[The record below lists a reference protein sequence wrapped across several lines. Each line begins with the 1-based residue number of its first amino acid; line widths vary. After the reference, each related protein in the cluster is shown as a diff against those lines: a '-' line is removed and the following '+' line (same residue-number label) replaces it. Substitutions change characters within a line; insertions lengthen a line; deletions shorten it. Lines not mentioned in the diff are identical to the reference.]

1 MRKFPFIWILILLML
16 RNIQVYAQFS
26 GKGTGNISDPYLIS
40 NVKEFKEIENVEGDE
55 YTYIYFRLV
64 NDIDLAGECQ
74 EKEGW
79 KPLVFSYSLQLD
91 GNNKTIYGLNINRP
105 NENKVGLFS
114 RACGEV
120 NNLTV
125 VGQVVGKDSVGGF
138 AGCSRDFW
146 ITNCTFKGK
155 IIGNNYVG
163 GFIGKECDYHGG
175 RTENCVNEAT
185 ITGKEYVGGFVGHCN
200 RSFSKIT
207 QSVNLGDVSGT
218 RYVGGFAGAS
228 DGYTAPPTGEKLGL
242 GIIESCNNGNVL
254 GEESVG
260 GFIGNAHN
268 SYVKY
273 SMANGIVK
281 ATKNSSGEDF
291 GGICGYATSS
301 SFSNNC
307 SNAEI
312 IGYDNVGGIIGR
324 PSSDVYTRNN
334 KIINKRI
341 LGNDNVGRAIG
352 VGYGIISGNKYFLGT
367 EVGASGENACSHYT
381 YFLDSDNDSVFC
393 NAETIKINGSDN
405 SYLKKTDTYPYCY
418 LSCQTPPPTV
428 KSGTFSMSTTIKGT
442 CQDADSVYAK
452 IGRKV
457 YSTPVTNE
465 EWTIVTYPL
474 RANDEVLIYAKKE
487 GSIYSNAII
496 CHIQGKG
503 SEENPYII
511 TTAEELANLKDGYCQ
526 LGNDIDLTDY
536 IKSHNDSWTPI
547 QHESAEKL
555 VLDGDG
561 HRITG
566 LSTNATEQ
574 YAGLFGS
581 AYNIEIRNLSVEMSP
596 EAWLTGTE
604 SAGVLVGK
612 CSHAKI
618 TKVTTSGC
626 VRIKNSDT
634 RDDFGRRNKMSAGG
648 MIGDARDILIEESCA
663 AGKAQSNSDTYVGG
677 LVGTIDERCL
687 VRNCYSTVDATSA
700 NIAAGVVGSLYPMK
714 RNQMSESTCG
724 DIRNHKFN
732 EEISCCYASG
742 KVEADYAYGIVG
754 ANISKLTRNFSLN
767 RCINGNVQAFY
778 VYPRPQSATWRDID
792 SMENRTTKDLEITEN
807 GKSKEYKDYYNKDGD
822 YYGLQLGDYEAKR
835 QEVYSKAKWD
845 FESIW
850 AINKN
855 VGYPYFKWQTA
866 KPIVS
871 SEVKEGATT
880 INGKGEEDGI
890 IFVKIAGKEY
900 SSTIAD
906 KAWSIEIPALQ
917 EGDQVVI
924 YAQANGKMC
933 SNSIYLPVIYKGE
946 GTEESPYLIST
957 PQALANIS
965 DGYYQLAN
973 DIDLTDYIKQNNN
986 CWQAIQ
992 HLSTNQLTLD
1002 GNGHKISGLQN
1013 ETIETYAGLFGLA
1026 RNVTIE
1032 NMIVEIPKDATLKAT
1047 KFVGILIAKGEKVII
1062 NRVGT
1067 LGSVTCEDGYAGGII
1082 GYAKDIQLRESFS
1095 SGNVMAV
1102 NNTAGGLVGQCAERN
1117 DNDSYDYSAF
1127 NYIENCYSLA
1137 NVKGTSYAG
1146 GLVGD
1151 CPVGSI
1157 RYSYASGEVTA
1168 SSVGGGIV
1176 GRFTGTYSSRIERCF
1191 ALNPR
1196 ITVGWNILTGEP
1208 SYTTIKYGRIVAELA
1223 GNGYCRSCHALYDM
1237 VIKNESGYYP
1247 NTDREEDGGAITIA
1261 NAMSYDTYHSMSW
1274 DFNDYYKIWAIQ
1286 DGKSFPYLQYF
1297 KEYIPVPTAI
1307 KEIADDEHSGNIKI
1321 DIDGQYI
1328 KIKSDGNRKKVMIFG
1343 VDGRKIASLNVVDS
1357 ESIYLPK
1364 GIYIVKVGKATR
1376 KIDLW

>member
-1 MRKFPFIWILILLML
+1 MRKYSFIWILLSLILH
-16 RNIQVYAQFS
+16 NIQVYAQFS
-26 GKGTGNISDPYLIS
+26 GKGTGSKSDPYLIT
-40 NVKEFKEIENVEGDE
+40 NVKEFKEIENFEGDD

-74 EKEGW
+74 GKEGW
-79 KPLVFSYSLQLD
+79 KPLFFSYSLQLD

-114 RACGEV
+114 RACGNVE
-120 NNLTV
+120 NLTV
-125 VGQVVGKDSVGGF
+125 IGQVVGRDSVGGF
-138 AGCSRDFW
+138 AGCSKDLW
-146 ITNCTFKGK
+146 ITNCTFKGEV
-155 IIGNNYVG
+155 IGNNYVG
-163 GFIGKECDYHGG
+163 GFIGKECDYHRG
-175 RTENCVNEAT
+175 RTENSVNEAT
-185 ITGKEYVGGFVGHCN
+185 VAGKEYVGGFVGHCN

-268 SYVKY
+268 AYVKY

-324 PSSDVYTRNN
+324 PSSDVYTCNN

-418 LSCQTPPPTV
+418 LSCQTPHPTV

-457 YSTPVTNE
+457 YSTPVTNG
-465 EWTIVTYPL
+465 EWTITTPSL
-474 RANDEVLIYAKKE
+474 NTDDDVLIYAKKE
-487 GSIYSNAII
+487 GLIYSNTIV
-496 CHIQGKG
+496 CHMQDNGT
-503 SEENPYII
+503 EENPYII
-511 TTAEELANLKDGYCQ
+511 TTAEELVNIKDGYYQ

-536 IKSHNDSWTPI
+536 IKSHNNSWTPI
-547 QHESAEKL
+547 QHRSAEKL
-555 VLDGDG
+555 VLDGAG

-566 LSTNATEQ
+566 LTTNAEEQ
-574 YAGLFGS
+574 YAGLFGL
-581 AYNIEIRNLSVEMSP
+581 ACNLEVKNLSVEMIP
-596 EAWLTGTE
+596 GAWVTGTE
-604 SAGVLVGK
+604 SAGVLIGK

-618 TKVTTSGC
+618 SKVITSGWA
-626 VRIKNSDT
+626 RIKDSDT
-634 RDDFGRRNKMSAGG
+634 RDDFGRRNKLSVGG
-648 MIGDARDILIEESCA
+648 MIGDARDILIEECCA
-663 AGKAQSNSDTYVGG
+663 AGKALSNSETYVGG
-677 LVGTIDERCL
+677 LVGRIDERCV
-687 VRNCYSTVDATSA
+687 VRNCYSTVDVTSA
-700 NIAAGVVGSLYPMK
+700 NIAAGVVGSLYPMEWA
-714 RNQMSESTCG
+714 QGAESACG

-732 EEISCCYASG
+732 EEISCCYARG

-754 ANISKLTRNFSLN
+754 SNISNLTRNFSLN

-778 VYPRPQSATWRDID
+778 VYPRPQSTTWRDID
-792 SMENRTTKDLEITEN
+792 SMENRTSKYLEIIEN
-807 GKSKEYKDYYNKDGD
+807 GKSKKYKDYYDKDGD
-822 YYGLQLGDYEAKR
+822 YYGLQLDDYEVKC

-845 FESIW
+845 FESVW
-850 AINKN
+850 SINEKI
-855 VGYPYFKWQTA
+855 GYPHFKWQTA
-866 KPIVS
+866 EPTVS
-871 SEVKEGATT
+871 SEVKEGVT
-880 INGKGEEDGI
+880 IIKGKSEEDGT
-890 IFVKIAGKEY
+890 IFVNIAGKEY

-917 EGDQVVI
+917 EGDMVVI
-924 YAQANGKMC
+924 CAQANGKMY
-933 SNSIYLPVIYKGE
+933 SNRIYLPVIYKGE
-946 GTEESPYLIST
+946 GTEEVPYLIST

-965 DGYYQLAN
+965 DGYYQLTN

-992 HLSTNQLTLD
+992 HLSTNKLTLD
-1002 GNGHKISGLQN
+1002 GNGHKISGLQT
-1013 ETIETYAGLFGLA
+1013 EATETYAGLFGFA
-1026 RNVTIE
+1026 RNVNVK
-1032 NMIVEIPKDATLKAT
+1032 NMIIEVPSDMTLKAS
-1047 KFVGILIAKGEKVII
+1047 KFVGILIAKGENVDI
-1062 NRVGT
+1062 NRVGA
-1067 LGSVTCEDGYAGGII
+1067 LGNVTCEDGYAGGII
-1082 GYAKDIQLRESFS
+1082 GYAKDIELSESFS
-1095 SGNVMAV
+1095 SGNVMSV
-1102 NNTAGGLVGQCAERN
+1102 NETAGGLVGQCAERN
-1117 DNDSYDYSAF
+1117 YNDAYDYSAF
-1127 NYIENCYSLA
+1127 NYIKNCYSSA

-1176 GRFTGTYSSRIERCF
+1176 GRFTGIYPSLIESCF
-1191 ALNPR
+1191 ALNPS

-1208 SYTTIKYGRIVAELA
+1208 SHTTLKYGRIVAELK
-1223 GNGYCRSCHALYDM
+1223 GHGTCRSCHALYDM
-1237 VIKNESGYYP
+1237 VIKIEGGYYP
-1247 NTDREEDGGAITIA
+1247 NTNIEKDGESITIA

-1286 DGKSFPYLQYF
+1286 DGKSFPFFQYF

-1343 VDGRKIASLNVVDS
+1343 VDGRKIASLNVVDI

>member
-1 MRKFPFIWILILLML
+1 MRKYSFIWILLSLILH
-16 RNIQVYAQFS
+16 NIQVYAQFS
-26 GKGTGNISDPYLIS
+26 GKGTGSKSDPYLIT
-40 NVKEFKEIENVEGDE
+40 NVKEFKEIENFEGDE

-79 KPLVFSYSLQLD
+79 KPLVFSYGLQLD

-114 RACGEV
+114 RACCSV

-125 VGQVVGKDSVGGF
+125 VGQVVGQDSVGGF
-138 AGCSRDFW
+138 AGCSKDLR
-146 ITNCTFKGK
+146 ITNCTFKGEV
-155 IIGNNYVG
+155 IGNNYVG

-175 RTENCVNEAT
+175 TTENSVNEAT
-185 ITGKEYVGGFVGHCN
+185 VAGKEYVGGFVGHCN
-200 RSFSKIT
+200 RSFSQIT

-268 SYVKY
+268 AYVKY
-273 SMANGIVK
+273 SMANGVVK

-324 PSSDVYTRNN
+324 PSSNVYTRNN

-381 YFLDSDNDSVFC
+381 YFLDSNNDSVFY

-405 SYLKKTDTYPYCY
+405 SYLKKADTYPYCY
-418 LSCQTPPPTV
+418 LSCQTPHPTV
-428 KSGTFSMSTTIKGT
+428 NSGTFSMSTTIKGT

-465 EWTIVTYPL
+465 EWTIATDPL

-634 RDDFGRRNKMSAGG
+634 RDDFGRRNKPSVGG
-648 MIGDARDILIEESCA
+648 IIGEARDVLIEECCA
-663 AGKAQSNSDTYVGG
+663 AGKALSNSETYVGG
-677 LVGTIDERCL
+677 LVGRIDERCV
-687 VRNCYSTVDATSA
+687 VRNCYSTVDVTSA
-700 NIAAGVVGSLYPMK
+700 NIAAGVVGSLYPMEWAQGK
-714 RNQMSESTCG
+714 ESACG

-732 EEISCCYASG
+732 EEISYCYASG

-754 ANISKLTRNFSLN
+754 SNISKLTRNFSLN

-778 VYPRPQSATWRDID
+778 VYPRPKSTTWRDID
-792 SMENRTTKDLEITEN
+792 SMENRTTKDLEIIEN
-807 GKSKEYKDYYNKDGD
+807 GKSKEYKDYYDKDGD
-822 YYGLQLGDYEAKR
+822 YYGLQLDDYEAKR

-845 FESIW
+845 FESVW
-850 AINKN
+850 SINEKI
-855 VGYPYFKWQTA
+855 GYPHFKWQTA
-866 KPIVS
+866 EPTVS
-871 SEVKEGATT
+871 SEVKEGVT
-880 INGKGEEDGI
+880 IIKGKSEEDGT
-890 IFVKIAGKEY
+890 IFVNIAGKEY

-924 YAQANGKMC
+924 YAQANGKMR
-933 SNSIYLPVIYKGE
+933 SNSIYFHVIYRGE
-946 GTEESPYLIST
+946 GTEESPYLIPT

-1002 GNGHKISGLQN
+1002 GNGHKITGLQT
-1013 ETIETYAGLFGLA
+1013 ETTETYAGLFGFA
-1026 RNVTIE
+1026 RNVTVK
-1032 NMIVEIPKDATLKAT
+1032 NMIIEVPSDMTLKAS
-1047 KFVGILIAKGEKVII
+1047 KFVGILIAKGENVVIK
-1062 NRVGT
+1062 RVGA
-1067 LGSVTCEDGYAGGII
+1067 LGNVTCEDGYAGGII
-1082 GYAKDIQLRESFS
+1082 GYAKDIQLSESFS

-1117 DNDSYDYSAF
+1117 NNDSYDYSAF

-1168 SSVGGGIV
+1168 FNVGGGIV
-1176 GRFTGTYSSRIERCF
+1176 GRFTGTYDSRIERCF

-1196 ITVGWNILTGEP
+1196 ITVGWNILTGGAP
-1208 SYTTIKYGRIVAELA
+1208 TAYPQHYGRIVAELK
-1223 GNGYCRSCHALYDM
+1223 GNGQCKSCYGLYDM
-1237 VIKNESGYYP
+1237 TIESENGYYP
-1247 NTDREEDGGAITIA
+1247 IDTKREDGGSITIT

-1274 DFNDYYKIWAIQ
+1274 DFNDYWAIQ

-1307 KEIADDEHSGNIKI
+1307 KQIADDEHSGNIKI
-1321 DIDGQYI
+1321 DIDGQNI

-1343 VDGRKIASLNVVDS
+1343 VDGRKIAFLNVVNT
-1357 ESIYLPK
+1357 ESISLPK
-1364 GIYIVKVGKATR
+1364 GIYIIKVGNATR
-1376 KIDLW
+1376 KIYLW

>member
-64 NDIDLAGECQ
+64 NNIDLTEECQ

-79 KPLVFSYSLQLD
+79 KPLVFSYCLRLD

-120 NNLTV
+120 NDLTV

-138 AGCSRDFW
+138 AGCSRDFL

-163 GFIGKECDYHGG
+163 GFVGKECDYHRG
-175 RTENCVNEAT
+175 RTVNSVNEAT
-185 ITGKEYVGGFVGHCN
+185 ITGKEYVGGFVGHCYH
-200 RSFSKIT
+200 SFSQIT

-218 RYVGGFAGAS
+218 KYVGGFVGAS
-228 DGYTAPPTGEKLGL
+228 DGYTYRGEKIGL
-242 GIIESCNNGNVL
+242 SISESCNNGNVL

-260 GFIGNAHN
+260 GFIGNGENA
-268 SYVKY
+268 YVKY
-273 SMANGIVK
+273 CMTNGVIK
-281 ATKNSSGEDF
+281 ATKNSSGKNF

-312 IGYDNVGGIIGR
+312 IGYDCVGGILGGSNR
-324 PSSDVYTRNN
+324 DVYIRNN

-341 LGNDNVGRAIG
+341 LGNDNVGRAM
-352 VGYGIISGNKYFLGT
+352 GIIADHVSGNKYFSGT
-367 EVGASGENACSHYT
+367 EVGASGDNACSHYT
-381 YFLDSDNDSVFC
+381 YFLDSDNDSVFYD
-393 NAETIKINGSDN
+393 AETIKIYANEN
-405 SYLKKTDTYPYCY
+405 YKKIDTYPFCY
-418 LSCQTPPPTV
+418 LSCQTPHPTI
-428 KSGTFSMSTTIKGT
+428 KSGTYPMSTTIKGT

-452 IGRKV
+452 IDCKV
-457 YSTPVTNE
+457 YSTPVTNG
-465 EWTIVTYPL
+465 EWTITTPSL
-474 RANDEVLIYAKKE
+474 NTDDDVLIYAKKE
-487 GSIYSNAII
+487 GLIYSNTIV
-496 CHIQGKG
+496 CHIQDNGT
-503 SEENPYII
+503 EENPYII
-511 TTAEELANLKDGYCQ
+511 TTAEELVNIKDGYYQ

-536 IKSHNDSWTPI
+536 IKSHNNSWTPI
-547 QHESAEKL
+547 QHRSAEKL
-555 VLDGDG
+555 VLDGVG

-566 LSTNATEQ
+566 LTTNAEEQ
-574 YAGLFGS
+574 YAGLFGL
-581 AYNIEIRNLSVEMSP
+581 ACNLEVKNLSVEMIP
-596 EAWLTGTE
+596 GAWVTGTE
-604 SAGVLVGK
+604 SAGVLIGK

-618 TKVTTSGC
+618 SKVITSGWA
-626 VRIKNSDT
+626 RIKDTDT
-634 RDDFGRRNKMSAGG
+634 RDDFGRRNKLSVGG
-648 MIGDARDILIEESCA
+648 IIGETRDVLIEECCA
-663 AGKAQSNSDTYVGG
+663 AGKALSNSETYVGG
-677 LVGTIDERCL
+677 LVGRIDERCV
-687 VRNCYSTVDATSA
+687 VRNCYSTVDVTSA
-700 NIAAGVVGSLYPMK
+700 NIAAGVVGSLYPMEWA
-714 RNQMSESTCG
+714 QGAESACG
-724 DIRNHKFN
+724 DICNHKFMV
-732 EEISCCYASG
+732 EISHCYASG
-742 KVEADYAYGIVG
+742 KVEADYAYDIYGIYGYGIFDFVELDM
-754 ANISKLTRNFSLN
+754 SKITQNFSMN
-767 RCINGNVQAFY
+767 RCINGNSKTYSSFHLDDYKA
-778 VYPRPQSATWRDID
+778 
-792 SMENRTTKDLEITEN
+792 
-807 GKSKEYKDYYNKDGD
+807 KS
-822 YYGLQLGDYEAKR
+822 
-835 QEVYSKAKWD
+835 QEVYKRDKWN
-845 FESIW
+845 FVSIW
-850 AINKN
+850 AINEN
-855 VGYPYFKWQTA
+855 AGYPYFKWQTA
-866 KPIVS
+866 ESTVS
-871 SEVKEGATT
+871 SEVKEGVT
-880 INGKGEEDGI
+880 IIKGKSEEDGI
-890 IFVKIAGKEY
+890 IFVNIAGKEY

-917 EGDQVVI
+917 EGDMVVI
-924 YAQANGKMC
+924 CAQANGKMY
-933 SNSIYLPVIYKGE
+933 SNRIYLPVIYKGE
-946 GTEESPYLIST
+946 GTEEVPYLIST

-965 DGYYQLAN
+965 DGYYQLTN

-1002 GNGHKISGLQN
+1002 GNGHKISGLQT
-1013 ETIETYAGLFGLA
+1013 EATETYAGLFGFA
-1026 RNVTIE
+1026 RTVTVK
-1032 NMIVEIPKDATLKAT
+1032 NMIIEVPSDMTLKAS
-1047 KFVGILIAKGEKVII
+1047 KFVGILIAKGENVVI
-1062 NRVGT
+1062 NRVGA
-1067 LGSVTCEDGYAGGII
+1067 LGNVTCEEDGYAGGIV

-1095 SGNVMAV
+1095 SGNVVAV
-1102 NNTAGGLVGQCAERN
+1102 NNTAGGLIGQCAERN
-1117 DNDSYDYSAF
+1117 DNDAYDYSAF
-1127 NYIENCYSLA
+1127 NYIENCYSSA

-1191 ALNPR
+1191 ALNPS

-1208 SYTTIKYGRIVAELA
+1208 SYTTLKYGRIVAELK
-1223 GNGYCRSCHALYDM
+1223 GHGTCRSCHALYDM
-1237 VIKNESGYYP
+1237 VIKIEGGYYP
-1247 NTDREEDGGAITIA
+1247 NTNIEKDGESITIA

-1297 KEYIPVPTAI
+1297 KEYIPIPTAI
-1307 KEIADDEHSGNIKI
+1307 KEIVDDEHSDNIKI
-1321 DIDGQYI
+1321 DIDGQNI

-1343 VDGRKIASLNVVDS
+1343 VDGRKVASLNVVDI